1 MAAAGVAVAVL
12 AIVVG
17 LLFPEVRRELGLEKP
32 APEAVVQQVPLSQT
46 PAATMPDTSP
56 TKEPATPRKKGKPK
70 GGDGQDDTKPSAP
83 RVQVSAPNGIAI
95 GGGIV
100 NNPTVNNFGPP
111 PPPTPTVTI
120 CISHPIPTNGAQYQT
135 VFTFKTD
142 VEIMEPW
149 YALLFDGPVGDGSA
163 ELSSASFGYTHSRA
177 DKLPN
182 PENSFVFKNTSI
194 NFGVPRWL
202 PNTEIKLTIP
212 SKAPVNLIKLLSGSG
227 ENGRDEKFV
236 FSCG

>member
-1 MAAAGVAVAVL
+1 
-12 AIVVG
+12 
-17 LLFPEVRRELGLEKP
+17 
-32 APEAVVQQVPLSQT
+32 
-46 PAATMPDTSP
+46 
-56 TKEPATPRKKGKPK
+56 
-70 GGDGQDDTKPSAP
+70 
-83 RVQVSAPNGIAI
+83 
-95 GGGIV
+95 
-100 NNPTVNNFGPP
+100 
-111 PPPTPTVTI
+111 
-120 CISHPIPTNGAQYQT
+120 
-135 VFTFKTD
+135 
-142 VEIMEPW
+142 MEPW